1 MVKGPKCNLLTDV
14 NQLSFKTMENFN
26 RDTRK
31 QLVIVVLFPQP
42 WTGALLC
49 RMTELHLEKLL
60 PPSGIS
66 SLRLPRDNDL
76 CGIDLKKKKK
86 KRGLKA

>member
-1 MVKGPKCNLLTDV
+1 
-14 NQLSFKTMENFN
+14 MENFN

-86 KRGLKA
+86 KRAKGLILEKMQQVNLSKQKM

>member
-1 MVKGPKCNLLTDV
+1 MVGEGAKRGNLLKDV
-14 NQLSFKTMENFN
+14 NQLSFKTMEDVN
-26 RDTRK
+26 RDTRR

-49 RMTELHLEKLL
+49 RMTELHSEKRL

-66 SLRLPRDNDL
+66 SLRLQRDNEL
-76 CGIDLKKKKK
+76 CGIDPEE
-86 KRGLKA
+86 